1 MWHYRG
7 YYGKTKAGH
16 MKELSSGF
24 IGWTEVRKASSKYAT
39 AELTL
44 KDKEE

>member
-1 MWHYRG
+1 MSHYSG

-16 MKELSSGF
+16 IKEFSAGV
-24 IGWTEVRKASSKYAT
+24 IGWTEVRRASSIYAT